1 MIRYGLDF
9 FEQYERSK
17 MDYNVSQE
25 VIDIINNLAQLV
37 GAPSYVKTPNFK
49 EKNHSRNKKHKTD
62 WALIRNFKVTKGIFV
77 SDPNGSMTFSFSIH
91 LYQNLISS
99 RKIRNVYL
107 HH

>member
-37 GAPSYVKTPNFK
+37 GAPRYV
-49 EKNHSRNKKHKTD
+49 
-62 WALIRNFKVTKGIFV
+62 
-77 SDPNGSMTFSFSIH
+77 
-91 LYQNLISS
+91 
-99 RKIRNVYL
+99 
-107 HH
+107 